1 MSDSIVELSDHV
13 ASDDV
18 RTIFHW
24 SLPDLISE
32 KKARAVEKF
41 GSHNMAPTRNTES
54 SRSLDAEQSFARTEE
69 RIRAEIASYDE
80 YIDEIEDDIITLQNH
95 RDTMANE
102 RAKLLTKLKQ
112 AQRQGVES
120 ATGGEVQK
128 MGYGNGNSL
137 KECRKGQLAQQGQ
150 QGLVTAQCSFCGPIA
165 NTLCRSI
172 MDKREFKMIQEG
184 DNKVMVL
191 SDSD

>member
-1 MSDSIVELSDHV
+1 MYNSIVKLGDHV

-18 RTIFHW
+18 CTIFHW
-24 SLPDLISE
+24 NLPDLISE
-32 KKARAVEKF
+32 KMARAVEKF
-41 GSHNMAPTRNTES
+41 GLHNMAETRNTES
-54 SRSLDAEQSFARTEE
+54 SWSLGAEQSFARTEE

-137 KECRKGQLAQQGQ
+137 KECRKAQLAHQTRKS
-150 QGLVTAQCSFCGPIA
+150 TANEQYSMSPRCSSMGDFMQTAPGGSGPDI
-165 NTLCRSI
+165 
-172 MDKREFKMIQEG
+172 
-184 DNKVMVL
+184 VL
-191 SDSD
+191 SMRDDA

>member
-1 MSDSIVELSDHV
+1 MYNSIVKLGDHV

-95 RDTMANE
+95 RDIMANE
-102 RAKLLTKLKQ
+102 RAKLFTKLIQ
-112 AQRQGVES
+112 AQRQGVEL

-128 MGYGNGNSL
+128 IGYGNGNSL
-137 KECRKGQLAQQGQ
+137 KECRKAQLAHQTRKS
-150 QGLVTAQCSFCGPIA
+150 TANEQYSMSPRCSSMGDFMQTAPGGSGPDI
-165 NTLCRSI
+165 
-172 MDKREFKMIQEG
+172 
-184 DNKVMVL
+184 VL
-191 SDSD
+191 SMRDDA